1 MNKTVNLLPGPVAI
15 SESVKKAFAKETL
28 SHRSSN
34 FMQIFNETKQMLL
47 KISNAKYAEMTMGSG
62 TTANDIVGGQ
72 ISLLN
77 KKGLIL
83 TNGEFG
89 ERLYQHAKSYKLN
102 YDFIKKEWGKEYT
115 LDEIENKI
123 NENKNYGWIWMVH
136 HETSTGM
143 ANDISGI
150 NKICQK
156 YNIKLCIDAI
166 SSIGTIPVDLSQIY
180 LASAVSSKGLS
191 SFAGLSIV
199 FYNHDLPQPN
209 NQTIQYLD
217 LSLYRA
223 KNGVPFSV
231 NSNLVLALHQSLKDI
246 EINSRLKN
254 IQNVSEKIRTDLHK
268 IGLNILV
275 DNEYKSPSTITI
287 VMPKNK
293 SSQEIGDILKTKGFL
308 LSYESSYLLKNN
320 WIQICLMSDVD
331 YNDIKPLFDIF
342 NEYINKK

>member
-1 MNKTVNLLPGPVAI
+1 MNKIVNLLPGPVAI

-28 SHRSSN
+28 SHRATD

-47 KISNAKYAEMTMGSG
+47 KISNAKYVEITMGSG

-89 ERLYQHAKSYKLN
+89 ERLYEHAKSYKLD
-102 YDFIKKEWGKEYT
+102 YDFIKKEWGQEYT
-115 LDEIENKI
+115 LQEIENKI
-123 NENKNYGWIWMVH
+123 IKNKNYGWIWMVH

-143 ANDISGI
+143 ANDINGI
-150 NKICQK
+150 NNICK
-156 YNIKLCIDAI
+156 KHNIKLCVDTI
-166 SSIGTIPVDLSQIY
+166 SSIGTIPVDLSQVY

-199 FYNHDLPQPN
+199 FYNHELPEPN
-209 NQTIQYLD
+209 NQIVQYLN
-217 LSLYRA
+217 LALYRA
-223 KNGVPFSV
+223 KGGVPFTV

-254 IQNVSEKIRTDLHK
+254 IQSLSEKIRTELHK
-268 IGLNILV
+268 LNLNILV

-287 VMPKNK
+287 VMPKDK
-293 SSQEIGDILKTKGFL
+293 SSREIGDILKENGFL

-320 WIQICLMSDVD
+320 WIQICLMADLN
-331 YNDIKPLFDIF
+331 YTDIEPLFDIF
-342 NEYINKK
+342 KQYLSKK